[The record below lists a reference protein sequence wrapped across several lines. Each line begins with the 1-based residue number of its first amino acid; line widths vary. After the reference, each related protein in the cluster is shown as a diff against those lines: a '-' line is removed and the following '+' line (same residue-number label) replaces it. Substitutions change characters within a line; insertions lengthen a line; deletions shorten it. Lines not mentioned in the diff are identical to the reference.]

1 MTCVDVENVF
11 DESIIK
17 LQPVMAVPAIGLQP
31 MFPVMADEGTVVMPD
46 AVRIAKSP
54 AVPSSTFLW
63 GGRGVGKG
71 RRGLKG
77 DPAVAAAVASTMAAK
92 MHLKTALMLCISK
105 TGNVFTV

>member
-1 MTCVDVENVF
+1 MENVF
-11 DESIIK
+11 DESIVK

-54 AVPSSTFLW
+54 ALPSSTFLW
-63 GGRGVGKG
+63 GGRGVAGKG
-71 RRGLKG
+71 RRELKG
-77 DPAVAAAVASTMAAK
+77 GPAVAVAVASTMAAK
-92 MHLKTALMLCISK
+92 MHLKTAPMLCVTK